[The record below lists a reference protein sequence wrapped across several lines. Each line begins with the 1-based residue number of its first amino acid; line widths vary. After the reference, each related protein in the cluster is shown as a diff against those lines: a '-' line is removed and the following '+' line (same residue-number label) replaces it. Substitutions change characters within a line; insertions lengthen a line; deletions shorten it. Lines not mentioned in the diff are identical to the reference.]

1 MKELRA
7 KIWEALL
14 SALPITAVV
23 YLMALTPWF
32 DMNRAELITFTVGA
46 VLLILG
52 IGLFNLGAD
61 LAMTPMGTHVGS
73 GLSKQGKLLLL
84 LAVCF
89 VLGMLIT
96 IAEPD
101 LQVLAAQVSAVMNG
115 TMLVYAV
122 GIGVGSFLVIAVLR
136 IVFHRRLSNI
146 LMLFYMLLFALAL
159 LLAVNEKTSLLPMA
173 FDSGGVTTGP
183 ITVPFIMALG
193 VGVAGVLGDKHSKEN
208 SFGLVSLCS
217 IGPILAVM
225 VLGMFSG
232 KNLTY
237 QVPDYT
243 VSPDVLGSFLHAL
256 GHTAKEV
263 ALALGLMLAVNGNLP
278 LLPMSFDSGGVTTGP
293 ITVPFIMAL
302 GVGISGV
309 LGDPRS
315 KDNSFGLVALCS
327 VGPVLAVLVLG
338 IFASNNL
345 TYAVPD
351 YTVSG
356 DILGS
361 YLHTAAHTCKEV
373 ALALGLIVVFFL
385 VCQVLFLKLSFKR
398 LKRIAVGVSLTY
410 IGLVLFLTGV
420 NVGFMP
426 IGYKL
431 GHALA
436 SADSNLLI
444 LFGLVTGVL
453 VVLAEPAIHVLN
465 GQVEEVT
472 GGMVSKRAMMIGLC
486 VGVGAAITLSMVR
499 IVYDF
504 SLVYYIIPGYFIS
517 LALSLFV
524 PPVYT
529 AIAFDSGG
537 VASGPMTSG
546 FILPFAVGAC
556 VALQGGEAVLRD
568 AFGVVALVAMIPLIT
583 IQLLGFK
590 GLIDAHVQERKAM
603 KRILD
608 ADEQQ
613 IINFM

>member
-1 MKELRA
+1 MELKELKD
-7 KIWEALL
+7 KILEALY
-14 SALPITAVV
+14 SALPITVLV

-32 DMNRAELITFTVGA
+32 EFSTVELITFTAGA
-46 VLLILG
+46 VLLVLG
-52 IGLFNLGAD
+52 IGLFSMGAD
-61 LAMTPMGTHVGS
+61 LAMTPMGAHVGA
-73 GLSKQGKLLLL
+73 GLSKQRKLGLLLF
-84 LAVCF
+84 VCF

-101 LQVLAAQVSAVMNG
+101 LQVLAGQVSAVMNG
-115 TMLVYAV
+115 TVLIYAV
-122 GIGVGSFLVIAVLR
+122 GFGVGAFLVIAVLK
-136 IVFHRRLSNI
+136 IVFRKSLGTI
-146 LMLFYMLLFALAL
+146 LMLFYMLLFAL
-159 LLAVNEKTSLLPMA
+159 
-173 FDSGGVTTGP
+173 
-183 ITVPFIMALG
+183 
-193 VGVAGVLGDKHSKEN
+193 
-208 SFGLVSLCS
+208 
-217 IGPILAVM
+217 
-225 VLGMFSG
+225 
-232 KNLTY
+232 
-237 QVPDYT
+237 
-243 VSPDVLGSFLHAL
+243 
-256 GHTAKEV
+256 
-263 ALALGLMLAVNGNLP
+263 GLMLAVSGNLP

-302 GVGISGV
+302 GVGISSV

-338 IFASNNL
+338 IFASNDL

-351 YTVSG
+351 YTVSSS
-356 DILGS
+356 ILSS

-373 ALALGLIVVFFL
+373 AVALGMIVVFFL

-398 LKRIAVGVSLTY
+398 LKRIAVGVVITY

-436 SADSNLLI
+436 SANSKLLI
-444 LFGLVTGVL
+444 GFGLVTGVL

-465 GQVEEVT
+465 GQVEDVT
-472 GGMVSKRAMMIGLC
+472 GGLVSKKSMMIGLC

-556 VALQGGEAVLRD
+556 VALQGEEAVLRD

-590 GLIDAHVQERKAM
+590 GIIDAHVQERKAM

-608 ADEQQ
+608 ADDQQ